1 MAYTRNKLETLT
13 GYVSSAYRQWHA
25 GELQRATLDRVE
37 SDLYEYVE
45 GLLAE
50 KNAEIKR
57 LEANQM
63 PSDFKEMYALYLRD
77 EERGDPDLRD
87 MRFAGYAAAFFT
99 RFLRLMNPDWK

>member
-1 MAYTRNKLETLT
+1 MSETENSAQDENPNFANLLEEYGILQYKSGRTGDWLT
-13 GYVSSAYRQWHA
+13 QEIEAAEQAVLDYV
-25 GELQRATLDRVE
+25 
-37 SDLYEYVE
+37 
-45 GLLAE
+45 
-50 KNAEIKR
+50 KR

-77 EERGDPDLRD
+77 EERGDPELRD